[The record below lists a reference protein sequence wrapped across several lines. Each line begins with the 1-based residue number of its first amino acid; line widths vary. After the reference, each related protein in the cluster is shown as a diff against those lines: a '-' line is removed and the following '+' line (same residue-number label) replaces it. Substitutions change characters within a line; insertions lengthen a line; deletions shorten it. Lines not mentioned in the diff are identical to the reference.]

1 MITTTL
7 MVSAVTPAY
16 VLPPLAPA
24 KAGMQGGEVN
34 VMFSCSKPPGAHLPL
49 SPVSGRPR
57 ASTCCAWDD
66 APAPVDFA
74 VAAGPVPAPAPGP
87 LDPPADLAAP
97 ADAATEPAGPP
108 DP

>member
-24 KAGMQGGEVN
+24 KAGMHGGEVN

-49 SPVSGRPR
+49 SPVNGRPR
-57 ASTCCAWDD
+57 PSTCCAWDD
-66 APAPVDFA
+66 AVPVDFA
-74 VAAGPVPAPAPGP
+74 VAAGPAAPPAPGA
-87 LDPPADLAAP
+87 LGPPADVAAP
-97 ADAATEPAGPP
+97 ADARTE
-108 DP
+108 